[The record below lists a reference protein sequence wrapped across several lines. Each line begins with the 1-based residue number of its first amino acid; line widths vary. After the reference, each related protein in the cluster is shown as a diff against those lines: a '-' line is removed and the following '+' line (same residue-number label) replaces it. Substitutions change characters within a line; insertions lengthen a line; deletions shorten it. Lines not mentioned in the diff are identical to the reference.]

1 MRDDVDRAG
10 PLPRPS
16 LGQRVR
22 ALGGARWTQVLSV
35 ALVVAVPITVVA
47 AVTSLGRTD
56 ADVLGDLMALLVG
69 TVTAI
74 VLAAG
79 IDERLPPA
87 SRSIARWLSVLAV
100 GYALA
105 ALSVVVAAVV

>member
-1 MRDDVDRAG
+1 MRDDPDRAG
-10 PLPRPS
+10 RLPRPS
-16 LGQRVR
+16 LVQRVR
-22 ALGGARWTQVLSV
+22 ALGDARWTQVLTA
-35 ALVVAVPITVVA
+35 ALLVAVPVTVVA
-47 AVTSLGRTD
+47 AVTSIGRTD
-56 ADVLGDLMALLVG
+56 GDVLADLMAVLVG
-69 TVTAI
+69 IVGAI

-105 ALSVVVAAVV
+105 ALSVVVAALL